1 MGLFHRLQQRAGS
14 ESQAGPSLCPQSPG
28 QSALPPRFFN
38 QQRSTMDN
46 AMSIPEIVER
56 ILSFLPQQSLRHVA
70 SLVCKDWLRLC
81 RPLYALTFQWTDCP
95 QYTLVPVPLEP
106 SARGSSRRWSLRKS
120 TSASS
125 AQTLV
130 RVIPEKTWLL
140 KKLGGLTTLKCR
152 LNYKSPVI
160 AMTIAPPGDDGVSVT
175 TTTAASSTTTTITT
189 TATTARMVSTQIAH
203 LQDKA
208 RTDLIEGIRTLTG
221 QGKLTLLQL
230 ELSEL
235 DDFSGFLR
243 PILSIA
249 NTLTCLWLKKIGIQ
263 QLPIGQILTLCPHI
277 EELTIGCEFYSS
289 RARLTMVLLD
299 EVESGQEEQGAHSL
313 PKNLQLKRLH
323 LKDVLIKES
332 AIIAILE
339 SAPGLYE
346 LRVHGPV
353 IPPPT
358 PPIAPSVTAQHG
370 FTLLDVSS
378 TVPVGNDNASSP
390 FTAAAR
396 GVDLRGEWLTCDRLA
411 FFEDLGVL
419 FPQLT
424 SLHFTR
430 THHRYTDTMIRGI
443 LRAFP
448 NASRWSLAWRDL
460 PDGILRDLNQ
470 CVEAS
475 SVRHIESISW
485 APIQEPLGLYANH
498 LTSLE
503 ILPMTDWTPR
513 WGNAL
518 HEFLCESPLLEHLR
532 AGSISYYIENL
543 DLNGL
548 LPGADDI
555 ISDSRADDNNY
566 NHNND
571 VHHDHDLASVSTH
584 STFERHYFDAP
595 PSSKKTLKVWA
606 CRNLKTL
613 HLEFSRERPKTHPN
627 GTRPVYSYTNAA
639 STSNRSSST
648 RSSSSSSSSTV
659 MVPLSDNSPRLSR
672 IVYGYIS
679 RFCPNLQD
687 LLIRAYRLNMTLRG
701 GFALLTRLRKLKRV
715 AISQYDCHFNERDML
730 PWIMKRRQSLSGIQ
744 ALQWKAIVAGWWRVL
759 HAKELGPTSPPLLS
773 PPPVASEKTTTTTTA
788 VEGKGKQKE
797 GPSYQ
802 EPQHDHTVVR
812 PSPPGAALIGKL
824 GHLSDVVDVLTEIM
838 ADRSSATWDLRQEG
852 LTGLVEDCKGSVW
865 PELECVRI
873 VHGQKAKSGIKE
885 GTIRAVLKKHRP
897 EVELQWVSWIN
908 QF

>member
-1 MGLFHRLQQRAGS
+1 MGLFNRLQRAGS
-14 ESQAGPSLCPQSPG
+14 ESQAGLSLRPQTPG
-28 QSALPPRFFN
+28 QSALPSRSFS

-70 SLVCKDWLRLC
+70 SFVCKDWLRLC
-81 RPLYALTFQWTDCP
+81 RPLYALSFQWTDCP
-95 QYTLVPVPLEP
+95 QYTLVPVPLET
-106 SARGSSRRWSLRKS
+106 STRGSSRRWSLRKS
-120 TSASS
+120 ASASS
-125 AQTLV
+125 TAHTLV

-152 LNYKSPVI
+152 LNYRSPVT
-160 AMTIAPPGDDGVSVT
+160 AMTIVPPGDDGISMT
-175 TTTAASSTTTTITT
+175 TTTASSSTTTTITT

-208 RTDLIEGIRTLTG
+208 RTDLIESIRTLTEE
-221 QGKLTLLQL
+221 GKLTLLQF

-249 NTLTCLWLKKIGIQ
+249 TTLTCLWLKKIGIQ

-299 EVESGQEEQGAHSL
+299 EVDSGQDEQGSHLL
-313 PKNLQLKRLH
+313 PKNLHLKRLH

-332 AIIAILE
+332 AILAILE

-358 PPIAPSVTAQHG
+358 PPITPSATMQHE
-370 FTLLDVSS
+370 FTLLDV
-378 TVPVGNDNASSP
+378 PVGADNASTPS
-390 FTAAAR
+390 TAAAR

-411 FFEDLGVL
+411 FFEDLGAL

-475 SVRHIESISW
+475 SVRQMNSISW
-485 APIQEPLGLYANH
+485 TPIQEPLGLYANH

-518 HEFLCESPLLEHLR
+518 HEFLCESPLLEHLL

-555 ISDSRADDNNY
+555 VSDLRADDNNN

-571 VHHDHDLASVSTH
+571 DLHDRDLASVSTN

-613 HLEFSRERPKTHPN
+613 HLEFSRERPKTQPN
-627 GTRPVYSYTNAA
+627 GARPVYSYTNTA
-639 STSNRSSST
+639 SASNRSSST

-701 GFALLTRLRKLKRV
+701 GFALLTRLRKLKRI
-715 AISQYDCHFNERDML
+715 AISQYDCHFSERDML

-759 HAKELGPTSPPLLS
+759 HAKELGPTTSLPLSSL
-773 PPPVASEKTTTTTTA
+773 PPVTSGKTTAMTTGA
-788 VEGKGKQKE
+788 EGKGKQKE
-797 GPSYQ
+797 GCSYQ
-802 EPQHDHTVVR
+802 EQQHDHTLVR
-812 PSPPGAALIGKL
+812 LSPSAAPVEKL

-838 ADRSSATWDLRQEG
+838 ADRSSATRDLRQEG

-873 VHGQKAKSGIKE
+873 VHGQKARSGIKE
-885 GTIRAVLKKHRP
+885 ATIRMVLKKHRP

>member
-1 MGLFHRLQQRAGS
+1 MGLLNRLQQRTGS
-14 ESQAGPSLCPQSPG
+14 GSQAGLSLRPQGLG
-28 QSALPPRFFN
+28 QSTLLSSRSFN

-81 RPLYALTFQWTDCP
+81 RPLYTLTFQWTDCP
-95 QYTLVPVPLEP
+95 QFTLVPVPLEP

-120 TSASS
+120 VSTSSTAH
-125 AQTLV
+125 TLV
-130 RVIPEKTWLL
+130 RVIPEKAWLL
-140 KKLGGLTTLKCR
+140 KKLVGLTALKCR
-152 LNYKSPVI
+152 LNYKSPI
-160 AMTIAPPGDDGVSVT
+160 TAMTLAPPGDDEGPLTT
-175 TTTAASSTTTTITT
+175 TTTAASTTTTITT

-208 RTDLIEGIRTLTG
+208 RADLIEGIRMLTG

-235 DDFSGFLR
+235 DDFAGFLQ

-249 NTLTCLWLKKIGIQ
+249 TTLTCLWLKKIGIQ
-263 QLPIGQILTLCPHI
+263 QLPVGQILTLCPHI

-299 EVESGQEEQGAHSL
+299 EGDTGHEEQGTHSL

-358 PPIAPSVTAQHG
+358 PPITPSATAQHD
-370 FTLLDVSS
+370 FTMPDDPT
-378 TVPVGNDNASSP
+378 TVPVGADNSLTHS
-390 FTAAAR
+390 TATVR
-396 GVDLRGEWLTCDRLA
+396 GVDLHEEWLTCDRLA

-475 SVRHIESISW
+475 SVRQIDSISW
-485 APIQEPLGLYANH
+485 APIQEPLGLYVNH

-543 DLNGL
+543 DLNRL
-548 LPGADDI
+548 LPGADYI
-555 ISDSRADDNNY
+555 VSNSEPFHNNNK
-566 NHNND
+566 NHND
-571 VHHDHDLASVSTH
+571 DHDLASVSTH
-584 STFERHYFDAP
+584 SNFERRYCDSP

-613 HLEFSRERPKTHPN
+613 HLEFSRERPKTQPN
-627 GTRPVYSYTNAA
+627 SARPVSSYTAA
-639 STSNRSSST
+639 TSTSHQSSST
-648 RSSSSSSSSTV
+648 RSVSSSSSSAV

-701 GFALLTRLRKLKRV
+701 GFALLTRLRKLKRI

-744 ALQWKAIVAGWWRVL
+744 ALQWKAIAAGWWRVL
-759 HAKELGPTSPPLLS
+759 HAKELGPATSSSLS
-773 PPPVASEKTTTTTTA
+773 LPPPVALGETA
-788 VEGKGKQKE
+788 TATPIEGKGKQKE
-797 GPSYQ
+797 GHDYRYQ
-802 EPQHDHTVVR
+802 QDHDLVR
-812 PSPPGAALIGKL
+812 PSPPGAAPIEKL
-824 GHLSDVVDVLTEIM
+824 GQLSDVVDVLTAIM
-838 ADRSSATWDLRQEG
+838 ADRSSATRDLRQEG
-852 LTGLVEDCKGSVW
+852 LTGLVEDCRMSVW

-885 GTIRAVLKKHRP
+885 GAIRAVLKKHRP
-897 EVELQWVSWIN
+897 EVEFQWVSWIN

>member
-1 MGLFHRLQQRAGS
+1 MGVFHRLQQRAGS
-14 ESQAGPSLCPQSPG
+14 ESQAGPSLRPQSQG
-28 QSALPPRFFN
+28 QSALPSRSFN
-38 QQRSTMDN
+38 QQRSTMDS

-95 QYTLVPVPLEP
+95 QYTLVPVPPEP
-106 SARGSSRRWSLRKS
+106 SAGGPSRRWSLRKS
-120 TSASS
+120 ASASS
-125 AQTLV
+125 TAHTLV
-130 RVIPEKTWLL
+130 RVIPEKPWLL

-152 LNYKSPVI
+152 LNYKSPVV

-175 TTTAASSTTTTITT
+175 TTTAASSTTATSTT

-208 RTDLIEGIRTLTG
+208 RTDLIESIRTLTG

-299 EVESGQEEQGAHSL
+299 EVDSGQEEQGIHSL

-358 PPIAPSVTAQHG
+358 PPITPSATAQHG
-370 FTLLDVSS
+370 FTLLDVPS
-378 TVPVGNDNASSP
+378 TVPVGADNASIPS
-390 FTAAAR
+390 TAR
-396 GVDLRGEWLTCDRLA
+396 YVDLRGEWLTCDRLA

-460 PDGILRDLNQ
+460 PDGILRDLNH

-475 SVRHIESISW
+475 SVRHIDSISW
-485 APIQEPLGLYANH
+485 APIQEPLRVHANH

-548 LPGADDI
+548 LPGAEDI
-555 ISDSRADDNNY
+555 MSDSRADDNN
-566 NHNND
+566 NSHNND
-571 VHHDHDLASVSTH
+571 DHHDRDFASVSTH

-627 GTRPVYSYTNAA
+627 GARPGFSCTIGA
-639 STSNRSSST
+639 SMSNQSSST
-648 RSSSSSSSSTV
+648 RSSSFSSSSTV
-659 MVPLSDNSPRLSR
+659 MVPLPDNSPRLSR

-701 GFALLTRLRKLKRV
+701 GFALLTRLPKLKRV
-715 AISQYDCHFNERDML
+715 AISQYDCHFSERDML
-730 PWIMKRRQSLSGIQ
+730 PWIMKRRQSLSRIQ
-744 ALQWKAIVAGWWRVL
+744 ALQWKAIVAGWWKVL
-759 HAKELGPTSPPLLS
+759 HAKELGPNTSPLLPS
-773 PPPVASEKTTTTTTA
+773 PPSVVSGKTTTMTA

-797 GPSYQ
+797 TRCYQ
-802 EPQHDHTVVR
+802 EQQHDHTLVL
-812 PSPPGAALIGKL
+812 PSPPGAAPIEKL
-824 GHLSDVVDVLTEIM
+824 GHLSDVVDILTDIM
-838 ADRSSATWDLRQEG
+838 ADRSSATRDLRQEG
-852 LTGLVEDCKGSVW
+852 FTGLVEDCKGSVW

-885 GTIRAVLKKHRP
+885 ETIRAVLKKHRP

>member
-1 MGLFHRLQQRAGS
+1 MAGN
-14 ESQAGPSLCPQSPG
+14 ESQAGPSLHPQGPG
-28 QSALPPRFFN
+28 QSGLPSRSFN
-38 QQRSTMDN
+38 LQRSTMDS

-56 ILSFLPQQSLRHVA
+56 ILSFLPQQSLCHVA

-106 SARGSSRRWSLRKS
+106 SPRGSSRRWSLRKF
-120 TSASS
+120 ASS
-125 AQTLV
+125 SSTAHTLV
-130 RVIPEKTWLL
+130 RIIPERTWLL

-152 LNYKSPVI
+152 LNYKSPVT
-160 AMTIAPPGDDGVSVT
+160 AMTIASGDDGESVT
-175 TTTAASSTTTTITT
+175 TTTVASSTTTTITT
-189 TATTARMVSTQIAH
+189 TATTTRMVSTQIAH

-208 RTDLIEGIRTLTG
+208 RTDLIESIRTLTE

-249 NTLTCLWLKKIGIQ
+249 TTLSCLWLKKIGIQ
-263 QLPIGQILTLCPHI
+263 QLPIGQILTLCPYI
-277 EELTIGCEFYSS
+277 EELTIGCEFCSS

-299 EVESGQEEQGAHSL
+299 EVDSGQEEQGTHSL

-332 AIIAILE
+332 AILAILE

-346 LRVHGPV
+346 LRVDGPV

-358 PPIAPSVTAQHG
+358 PPITPSATVQHG
-370 FTLLDVSS
+370 LTLLDVPS
-378 TVPVGNDNASSP
+378 TVPVGANHAFIPS
-390 FTAAAR
+390 TAGAR
-396 GVDLRGEWLTCDRLA
+396 GVDLRGDWLTCDRLA

-475 SVRHIESISW
+475 SVRQIDPVSW

-548 LPGADDI
+548 LPGADDT
-555 ISDSRADDNNY
+555 ISDSRADDNI
-566 NHNND
+566 NND
-571 VHHDHDLASVSTH
+571 NNDRHHEHDLESVSTH

-613 HLEFSRERPKTHPN
+613 HLEFSRERPKTQPN
-627 GTRPVYSYTNAA
+627 RPVSSYTNATP
-639 STSNRSSST
+639 TSNQSFST
-648 RSSSSSSSSTV
+648 RSGSSSSSSPV

-687 LLIRAYRLNMTLRG
+687 LLIRAFRLNMTLRG

-730 PWIMKRRQSLSGIQ
+730 PWIMKRRQSLSGIH
-744 ALQWKAIVAGWWRVL
+744 ALQWKVIVAGWWRVL
-759 HAKELGPTSPPLLS
+759 HAKELGPTTSPPLSSQHPL
-773 PPPVASEKTTTTTTA
+773 ASGKTATTTA

-797 GPSYQ
+797 GCGYQ
-802 EPQHDHTVVR
+802 EQQHDHTLVR
-812 PSPPGAALIGKL
+812 PSPSSSASIEKL

-838 ADRSSATWDLRQEG
+838 ADRSSAMGDLRQEG

-865 PELECVRI
+865 PELECVKI
-873 VHGQKAKSGIKE
+873 VHGQMAKSGIKE
-885 GTIRAVLKKHRP
+885 GAIRAVLKKHRP
-897 EVELQWVSWIN
+897 EVEFQWVSWIN

>member
-1 MGLFHRLQQRAGS
+1 
-14 ESQAGPSLCPQSPG
+14 
-28 QSALPPRFFN
+28 
-38 QQRSTMDN
+38 MDN

-56 ILSFLPQQSLRHVA
+56 ILSFLPQQSLCHVA

-95 QYTLVPVPLEP
+95 QYSLVPVPLEP
-106 SARGSSRRWSLRKS
+106 SARGSSRLWSLRKF
-120 TSASS
+120 ASS
-125 AQTLV
+125 SSTAHTLV
-130 RVIPEKTWLL
+130 RIIPERTWLL
-140 KKLGGLTTLKCR
+140 KKLVGLTTLKCR
-152 LNYKSPVI
+152 LNYRSPVT
-160 AMTIAPPGDDGVSVT
+160 AMTIAPRDDEESMT

-208 RTDLIEGIRTLTG
+208 RMDLIESIRTLTK

-249 NTLTCLWLKKIGIQ
+249 TTLSCLWLKKIGIQ
-263 QLPIGQILTLCPHI
+263 QLPIGQILTLCPYI

-289 RARLTMVLLD
+289 RAKLTMVLLD
-299 EVESGQEEQGAHSL
+299 EVDCGQEEQRTHSL
-313 PKNLQLKRLH
+313 PKYLQLKRLH

-332 AIIAILE
+332 AILAILE

-358 PPIAPSVTAQHG
+358 PPITPSATVQHG
-370 FTLLDVSS
+370 FTLLDVPS
-378 TVPVGNDNASSP
+378 TVPVGADHAFIPS
-390 FTAAAR
+390 TAAAR
-396 GVDLRGEWLTCDRLA
+396 GMDLRGDWLTCDRLA
-411 FFEDLGVL
+411 FFEDLGAL

-430 THHRYTDTMIRGI
+430 THHWYTDTMIRGI

-448 NASRWSLAWRDL
+448 NASKWSIAWRDM
-460 PDGILRDLNQ
+460 PDGNLRDLNQ

-475 SVRHIESISW
+475 SVRQIDSIYW

-503 ILPMTDWTPR
+503 LLPMTDWTPR

-532 AGSISYYIENL
+532 AGSISYHIENL

-548 LPGADDI
+548 LPGADDTL
-555 ISDSRADDNNY
+555 SDSRADDNINS
-566 NHNND
+566 HNND
-571 VHHDHDLASVSTH
+571 QYREHDQASVSTH

-613 HLEFSRERPKTHPN
+613 HLEFSRERPKTQPN
-627 GTRPVYSYTNAA
+627 QPNQPVSSYTNA
-639 STSNRSSST
+639 TSISNQSFST
-648 RSSSSSSSSTV
+648 RSSSSSSLSPV

-687 LLIRAYRLNMTLRG
+687 LLIRAFRLNMTLRG
-701 GFALLTRLRKLKRV
+701 GFVLLTRLRKLKRV

-730 PWIMKRRQSLSGIQ
+730 PWVIKRRQSLSGIQ
-744 ALQWKAIVAGWWRVL
+744 TLQWKAIVAGWWRVL
-759 HAKELGPTSPPLLS
+759 HAKELGPTTSPPLSLQ
-773 PPPVASEKTTTTTTA
+773 PPVTSGKKTTTTA

-797 GPSYQ
+797 GCGYQ
-802 EPQHDHTVVR
+802 EQQHDHSLVR
-812 PSPPGAALIGKL
+812 PSPPSSASIKKL
-824 GHLSDVVDVLTEIM
+824 GYLSDVVDVLTEIM
-838 ADRSSATWDLRQEG
+838 ADRSSAMRDLRQEG

-873 VHGQKAKSGIKE
+873 VHGQMAKSGIKE
-885 GTIRAVLKKHRP
+885 GAIRAVLKKHRP
-897 EVELQWVSWIN
+897 EVEFQWVSWIN
-908 QF
+908 QL

>member
-1 MGLFHRLQQRAGS
+1 MAGNG
-14 ESQAGPSLCPQSPG
+14 SQAGLSLRPQSPG
-28 QSALPPRFFN
+28 QSTLLCSRSFS

-56 ILSFLPQQSLRHVA
+56 ILSFLPQQSLRDVA
-70 SLVCKDWLRLC
+70 SLVCKDWLQLC

-95 QYTLVPVPLEP
+95 QFTLVPVPLEP

-120 TSASS
+120 ASAEST
-125 AQTLV
+125 AHTLV
-130 RVIPEKTWLL
+130 RVIPEKAWLL
-140 KKLGGLTTLKCR
+140 KKLVGLTALKCR
-152 LNYKSPVI
+152 LNYKSPI
-160 AMTIAPPGDDGVSVT
+160 TAMTLAPPGDDGGPLTT
-175 TTTAASSTTTTITT
+175 TTTAASATTTITT

-208 RTDLIEGIRTLTG
+208 RADLIEGIRTLTG
-221 QGKLTLLQL
+221 QGKLMLLQL

-235 DDFSGFLR
+235 DDFTGFLQ

-249 NTLTCLWLKKIGIQ
+249 TTLTCLWLKKIGIQ
-263 QLPIGQILTLCPHI
+263 QLPVGQILTLCPHI

-299 EVESGQEEQGAHSL
+299 EVDTGLEEQGTYSL

-358 PPIAPSVTAQHG
+358 PPITPSATAQHD
-370 FTLLDVSS
+370 FTILDVPATVSAGADNSS
-378 TVPVGNDNASSP
+378 TPS
-390 FTAAAR
+390 TATATTTAR

-475 SVRHIESISW
+475 SVRQIDSISW
-485 APIQEPLGLYANH
+485 APIQEPLRLYANH

-532 AGSISYYIENL
+532 AGSVSYYIENL

-548 LPGADDI
+548 LPGADYVV
-555 ISDSRADDNNY
+555 SNFEQGHHNNK
-566 NHNND
+566 NHND
-571 VHHDHDLASVSTH
+571 DRDIASVSTR
-584 STFERHYFDAP
+584 STFERRYCNPP

-613 HLEFSRERPKTHPN
+613 HLEFSRERPKTQPN
-627 GTRPVYSYTNAA
+627 GVRPVSSYTAA
-639 STSNRSSST
+639 TSTSQQSSST
-648 RSSSSSSSSTV
+648 RSGSSSSSSAV

-701 GFALLTRLRKLKRV
+701 GFALLTRLRKLKRISV
-715 AISQYDCHFNERDML
+715 SQYDCHFNERDML
-730 PWIMKRRQSLSGIQ
+730 PWIMKQRQSLSGFQ

-759 HAKELGPTSPPLLS
+759 HAKDLGPATSSSLSSLPPA
-773 PPPVASEKTTTTTTA
+773 ASGKTATA
-788 VEGKGKQKE
+788 TPVEGKGKQKE
-797 GPSYQ
+797 RHGYQ
-802 EPQHDHTVVR
+802 ERHDHALVG
-812 PSPPGAALIGKL
+812 PSPPGAAPIVKL

-838 ADRSSATWDLRQEG
+838 TDRSSATRDLRQEG
-852 LTGLVEDCKGSVW
+852 LTGLVEDCRVSVW

-885 GTIRAVLKKHRP
+885 GAIRAVLKKHRP
-897 EVELQWVSWIN
+897 EVEFQWVSWIN

>member
-1 MGLFHRLQQRAGS
+1 M
-14 ESQAGPSLCPQSPG
+14 
-28 QSALPPRFFN
+28 
-38 QQRSTMDN
+38 
-46 AMSIPEIVER
+46 I
-56 ILSFLPQQSLRHVA
+56 
-70 SLVCKDWLRLC
+70 
-81 RPLYALTFQWTDCP
+81 
-95 QYTLVPVPLEP
+95 
-106 SARGSSRRWSLRKS
+106 
-120 TSASS
+120 
-125 AQTLV
+125 
-130 RVIPEKTWLL
+130 
-140 KKLGGLTTLKCR
+140 
-152 LNYKSPVI
+152 
-160 AMTIAPPGDDGVSVT
+160 
-175 TTTAASSTTTTITT
+175 
-189 TATTARMVSTQIAH
+189 STQIAH

-208 RTDLIEGIRTLTG
+208 RDDLIEGIRTLTT

-235 DDFSGFLR
+235 DDFAGFLR

-249 NTLTCLWLKKIGIQ
+249 TTLTCLWLKKIGIQ
-263 QLPIGQILTLCPHI
+263 QLPIGPILTLCPYI
-277 EELTIGCEFYSS
+277 EELMIGCEFYSS

-299 EVESGQEEQGAHSL
+299 EGDTGQEDQGTHSL
-313 PKNLQLKRLH
+313 PRNLQLKRLH

-346 LRVHGPV
+346 LQVHGPV

-358 PPIAPSVTAQHG
+358 PPITPSATAQHG
-370 FTLLDVSS
+370 FTLVDIPT
-378 TVPVGNDNASSP
+378 TVPVLDDTTSIAL
-390 FTAAAR
+390 TAAS
-396 GVDLRGEWLTCDRLA
+396 GVDLRAEWLTCDRLG

-475 SVRHIESISW
+475 SLRQIDSITW

-498 LTSLE
+498 LTALE

-555 ISDSRADDNNY
+555 VSDSEADGNNNI
-566 NHNND
+566 NHND
-571 VHHDHDLASVSTH
+571 DHDHSSMSTH
-584 STFERHYFDAP
+584 STFERCYYDSP
-595 PSSKKTLKVWA
+595 PTSKRALKVWA

-613 HLEFSRERPKTHPN
+613 HLEFSRERPKAQSN
-627 GTRPVYSYTNAA
+627 GVRPVSSYTAET
-639 STSNRSSST
+639 STSHQSSST
-648 RSSSSSSSSTV
+648 RSGSGSSSSTA

-672 IVYGYIS
+672 VVYGYIS

-701 GFALLTRLRKLKRV
+701 GFTLLTRLRKLKRV
-715 AISQYDCHFNERDML
+715 AISQYDCHFTERDML
-730 PWIMKRRQSLSGIQ
+730 PWITKRRQSLSGIQ

-759 HAKELGPTSPPLLS
+759 HAKELGPAIPSPPLPL
-773 PPPVASEKTTTTTTA
+773 PAKA

-797 GPSYQ
+797 GQGYQ
-802 EPQHDHTVVR
+802 EQYDHSLVR
-812 PSPPGAALIGKL
+812 LFPSGAAPIEKL
-824 GHLSDVVDVLTEIM
+824 GQLSDVVDVLTDIM
-838 ADRSSATWDLRQEG
+838 ADRSAGSRDLRQEG
-852 LTGLVEDCKGSVW
+852 LTGLIEDCNMSVW

-885 GTIRAVLKKHRP
+885 GAIRAVLKKHRP
-897 EVELQWVSWIN
+897 EVEFQWVSWIN

>member
-1 MGLFHRLQQRAGS
+1 MAGN
-14 ESQAGPSLCPQSPG
+14 EGQAGPSLRLQSPG
-28 QSALPPRFFN
+28 QSALPSRSFN
-38 QQRSTMDN
+38 QQRSTMEN

-56 ILSFLPQQSLRHVA
+56 ILSFLPQQSLCHVA

-106 SARGSSRRWSLRKS
+106 SARGSSRRWSLRKF
-120 TSASS
+120 ASS
-125 AQTLV
+125 SSTAHTLV
-130 RVIPEKTWLL
+130 RIIPERTWLL
-140 KKLGGLTTLKCR
+140 KKLVGLTTLKCR
-152 LNYKSPVI
+152 LNYKSPVT
-160 AMTIAPPGDDGVSVT
+160 AMTIAPGDDGESVT

-208 RTDLIEGIRTLTG
+208 RMDLIESIRTLTG

-243 PILSIA
+243 PILSITT
-249 NTLTCLWLKKIGIQ
+249 TLSCLWLKKIGIQ
-263 QLPIGQILTLCPHI
+263 QLPIGQILTLCPYI

-299 EVESGQEEQGAHSL
+299 EVDSGQEEQSTHSL

-346 LRVHGPV
+346 LRVQGPV

-358 PPIAPSVTAQHG
+358 PPITPSATVQHG
-370 FTLLDVSS
+370 FTLLDVPS
-378 TVPVGNDNASSP
+378 TVSVGADHAFMPS
-390 FTAAAR
+390 TATAR
-396 GVDLRGEWLTCDRLA
+396 GVDLRGDWLTCDRLA

-470 CVEAS
+470 CVEAN
-475 SVRHIESISW
+475 SVCQIDSISW
-485 APIQEPLGLYANH
+485 ATIQEPLGLYANH

-548 LPGADDI
+548 LPGANEAL
-555 ISDSRADDNNY
+555 SDSRTDDDINS
-566 NHNND
+566 HNN
-571 VHHDHDLASVSTH
+571 DHDLASVSTH

-613 HLEFSRERPKTHPN
+613 HLEFSRERPKTQPN
-627 GTRPVYSYTNAA
+627 RPVSPYTNAT
-639 STSNRSSST
+639 STSNQSFST
-648 RSSSSSSSSTV
+648 RSSSSSCSSPV
-659 MVPLSDNSPRLSR
+659 MVPLPDNSPRLSR

-730 PWIMKRRQSLSGIQ
+730 PWVMKRRQSLSGIQ
-744 ALQWKAIVAGWWRVL
+744 ALYWKAIVAGWWRVL
-759 HAKELGPTSPPLLS
+759 HAKELGPTTSPPLS
-773 PPPVASEKTTTTTTA
+773 SQPPVASGKKTTTTA

-797 GPSYQ
+797 GCGYQ
-802 EPQHDHTVVR
+802 EQQHDHILVR
-812 PSPPGAALIGKL
+812 PSPSSASIKKL

-838 ADRSSATWDLRQEG
+838 ADRSSSMRDLRQEG
-852 LTGLVEDCKGSVW
+852 LAGLVEDCKGSVW
-865 PELECVRI
+865 PDLECVRI
-873 VHGQKAKSGIKE
+873 VHGQMAKSGIKE
-885 GTIRAVLKKHRP
+885 GAIRAVLKKHRP
-897 EVELQWVSWIN
+897 EVEFQWVSWIN

>member
-1 MGLFHRLQQRAGS
+1 
-14 ESQAGPSLCPQSPG
+14 
-28 QSALPPRFFN
+28 
-38 QQRSTMDN
+38 
-46 AMSIPEIVER
+46 
-56 ILSFLPQQSLRHVA
+56 
-70 SLVCKDWLRLC
+70 
-81 RPLYALTFQWTDCP
+81 
-95 QYTLVPVPLEP
+95 
-106 SARGSSRRWSLRKS
+106 
-120 TSASS
+120 
-125 AQTLV
+125 
-130 RVIPEKTWLL
+130 
-140 KKLGGLTTLKCR
+140 
-152 LNYKSPVI
+152 
-160 AMTIAPPGDDGVSVT
+160 
-175 TTTAASSTTTTITT
+175 
-189 TATTARMVSTQIAH
+189 MVSTQIAH

-208 RTDLIEGIRTLTG
+208 RADLIESIRTLTA

-235 DDFSGFLR
+235 DDFTGFLQ

-249 NTLTCLWLKKIGIQ
+249 TTLTCLWLKKIGIQ
-263 QLPIGQILTLCPHI
+263 QLPIGPILTLCPHI

-299 EVESGQEEQGAHSL
+299 EGDTGQEDQGTHSL
-313 PKNLQLKRLH
+313 PKNLQLRRLH

-339 SAPGLYE
+339 SAPRLYE
-346 LRVHGPV
+346 LQVHGPV

-358 PPIAPSVTAQHG
+358 PPITPSATAQHD
-370 FTLLDVSS
+370 FTLVDVPT
-378 TVPVGNDNASSP
+378 TVPVLDDTTSIAL
-390 FTAAAR
+390 TAAS
-396 GVDLRGEWLTCDRLA
+396 GVDLRGEWLTCDRLG

-430 THHRYTDTMIRGI
+430 THHRYTDTMIRCI

-475 SVRHIESISW
+475 SLRQIDSITW
-485 APIQEPLGLYANH
+485 TPIQEPLGLYTNH
-498 LTSLE
+498 LTDLE

-555 ISDSRADDNNY
+555 ASDSEADDNDNN
-566 NHNND
+566 NHNNVRD
-571 VHHDHDLASVSTH
+571 QSSVSTR
-584 STFERHYFDAP
+584 STFERRYHDSP
-595 PSSKKTLKVWA
+595 PTSKKELKVWA

-613 HLEFSRERPKTHPN
+613 HLEFSRERPKVQPN
-627 GTRPVYSYTNAA
+627 GVRLVSSYTAA
-639 STSNRSSST
+639 TSTSNQSSST
-648 RSSSSSSSSTV
+648 RSRSGSSSSTV
-659 MVPLSDNSPRLSR
+659 MVPLSDNSSRLSR
-672 IVYGYIS
+672 VVYGYIS

-701 GFALLTRLRKLKRV
+701 GFTLLTRLRKLKRV
-715 AISQYDCHFNERDML
+715 SISQYDCHFTERDML
-730 PWIMKRRQSLSGIQ
+730 PWIMKRRQPLSGIQ

-759 HAKELGPTSPPLLS
+759 HAKELGPATL
-773 PPPVASEKTTTTTTA
+773 PPPQPSPATA
-788 VEGKGKQKE
+788 VEGKGKQKK
-797 GPSYQ
+797 GQGYQ
-802 EPQHDHTVVR
+802 EQHDHALVGTF
-812 PSPPGAALIGKL
+812 PSGAAPIEKL
-824 GHLSDVVDVLTEIM
+824 GQLSDVVDVLTDIM
-838 ADRSSATWDLRQEG
+838 ADRSTVSRDSRQEG
-852 LTGLVEDCKGSVW
+852 LTGLVEDCKISVW

-885 GTIRAVLKKHRP
+885 KAIRAVLKKHRP

-908 QF
+908 QY